1 MGTAG
6 MTAMRMRT
14 RMILLAALLMG
25 LTGCYYKV
33 TTDPAPQASR
43 SMAAAPRPA
52 PYTIQVADH
61 LGIKFY
67 QNTDLNEEVIV
78 RPDGKISL
86 QLIGDVQAAGREPAA
101 LAAEIESAYRT
112 ELSTPRVS
120 VLVREL
126 GAHVYVGG
134 EVNHPGV
141 VPLTANLTLVQAIQ
155 EAGGFQDTA
164 HLSQVVLIRRG
175 TDGQPVGY
183 AVDVRPVI
191 GGLNPNQDVPLEP
204 FDIAFVP
211 KSKVADVNL
220 WVKQY
225 IRDNLPIQPGLGFV
239 P

>member
-1 MGTAG
+1 M
-6 MTAMRMRT
+6 
-14 RMILLAALLMG
+14 
-25 LTGCYYKV
+25 
-33 TTDPAPQASR
+33 P
-43 SMAAAPRPA
+43 
-52 PYTIQVADH
+52 
-61 LGIKFY
+61 
-67 QNTDLNEEVIV
+67 
-78 RPDGKISL
+78 
-86 QLIGDVQAAGREPAA
+86 GR
-101 LAAEIESAYRT
+101 
-112 ELSTPRVS
+112 
-120 VLVREL
+120 
-126 GAHVYVGG
+126 
-134 EVNHPGV
+134 
-141 VPLTANLTLVQAIQ
+141 Q